1 MRYEWERITSTAYL
15 TLLELNFNEFPVDPK
30 RIKNKGVVISSYQ
43 HYAKKTGL
51 TVEQISLEHELDD
64 AFFLGELRPGLK
76 LILYN
81 KEKYGARLKH
91 TLWHEVGHVKLNHNA
106 HTDREEIE
114 AHFFASQA
122 NAPNI
127 IIKAISNR
135 GYKINTSL
143 LMQTFELSKESA
155 NRKLEYLKKY
165 SFEHEN
171 EHDDTMLIQF
181 SDFLN
186 KNFPPK
192 LQNSYDEEEERQFER
207 DNW

>member
-1 MRYEWERITSTAYL
+1 M
-15 TLLELNFNEFPVDPK
+15 NFTEFPVDPK
-30 RIKNKGVVISSYQ
+30 KVKNKGVVISSYQ
-43 HYAKKTGL
+43 HYARKTGL
-51 TVEQISLEHELDD
+51 TVEQISLGHELDD

-91 TLWHEVGHVKLNHNA
+91 TLWHEIGHVKLNHSNHA
-106 HTDREEIE
+106 DREEIE

-135 GYKINTSL
+135 GYKISVSL
-143 LMQTFELSKESA
+143 LMQTFGVSKESA

-165 SFEHEN
+165 NFEHEN
-171 EHDDTMLIQF
+171 EHDATMLVQF
-181 SDFLN
+181 SDFLDE
-186 KNFPPK
+186 KFPPK
-192 LQNSYDEEEERQFER
+192 FQNFYDDDERQFER